1 MGKKNATQENKG
13 QSSDAR
19 ALTVPSLLPA
29 VAIITSLL
37 LAAACGMRDGR
48 RATVSPPVQNLVA
61 TLEDQVD
68 DLPGGRIR
76 WSTYWRLCW
85 ADYPGAG
92 GYDLQALTSE
102 GASDRLRHQTDRCF
116 SLQVAAGENLK
127 TQGQLN
133 RDLQLAMRSSQLA
146 YRVRAVLADGQSSEW
161 SKPLSVA
168 KAAGDGTQSKDRFE

>member
-1 MGKKNATQENKG
+1 MGKKATHTNKE
-13 QSSDAR
+13 QASDAR
-19 ALTVPSLLPA
+19 ALIVPSLLP
-29 VAIITSLL
+29 VLAIISSLL
-37 LAAACGMRDGR
+37 LAAACGMREGR

-102 GASDRLRHQTDRCF
+102 GASDRLSHQSDRCF
-116 SLQVAAGENLK
+116 SLEVAAGDNLK
-127 TQGQLN
+127 TQGLLN
-133 RDLQLAMRSSQLA
+133 RNLQLAMRSSMLA
-146 YRVRAVLADGQSSEW
+146 YRVRAVLADGQPSEW

-168 KAAGDGTQSKDRFE
+168 EASSNGTQSKDRSE